1 MNKSRTDHTSHRK
14 RIEGFLYLSTPI
26 VTDIIKQILRS
37 TDCELTHKGDGLNTV
52 FCIKHTDK
60 EIKFHMHNLLLEIA
74 TVDRDERCLR
84 FDEKLKDFNY
94 FVHKT
99 NQVIDSKLKVLFE
112 LLFEDDFDKAKENIA
127 RLGDNYERIRI
138 WQIDQDKKPKSG

>member
-1 MNKSRTDHTSHRK
+1 
-14 RIEGFLYLSTPI
+14 
-26 VTDIIKQILRS
+26 
-37 TDCELTHKGDGLNTV
+37 
-52 FCIKHTDK
+52 
-60 EIKFHMHNLLLEIA
+60 MHNLLLEIA